1 MPDLDR
7 TRTAHDERDAVQAR
21 TADVLDLRFRALL
34 GEAGW
39 TRLPQAVRE
48 RFSKRLRPGMAVTY
62 VGEIT
67 ESRRNMAGQVLAQ
80 LCRLIGA
87 PLPLYDDLGV
97 AAVVTVTEDGQA
109 GGQFWTRM
117 YNQAHGFPQ
126 VIHSSKRFAGPTGLE
141 EYLGGG
147 FGIALAVS
155 ADETALHFHSRHYF
169 LALGPA
175 RLGLRLKLP
184 AWLAPGALTISH
196 VDQGDGG
203 FAFVLIL
210 NHPLLGEMLRQV
222 GMFRERPAH
231 ALQAQ
236 GLQEQRR

>member
-1 MPDLDR
+1 MPDLMQAQ
-7 TRTAHDERDAVQAR
+7 TAPDGRDAVLAKP
-21 TADVLDLRFRALL
+21 ADLHDLRFRALL

-39 TRLPQAVRE
+39 NRLPQAVRD

-67 ESRRNMAGQVLAQ
+67 ESRRNGAGQALAQ

-141 EYLGGG
+141 EYLGCG

-155 ADETALHFHSRHYF
+155 ADETALHFHSRGYF
-169 LALGPA
+169 LALGPGGSAAPAPAGLAGAGRPDHQPHRPGRRRLRLRPRPAPSAA
-175 RLGLRLKLP
+175 RPDAPPGRGVPRAPGLRP
-184 AWLAPGALTISH
+184 
-196 VDQGDGG
+196 
-203 FAFVLIL
+203 
-210 NHPLLGEMLRQV
+210 
-222 GMFRERPAH
+222 
-231 ALQAQ
+231 
-236 GLQEQRR
+236 